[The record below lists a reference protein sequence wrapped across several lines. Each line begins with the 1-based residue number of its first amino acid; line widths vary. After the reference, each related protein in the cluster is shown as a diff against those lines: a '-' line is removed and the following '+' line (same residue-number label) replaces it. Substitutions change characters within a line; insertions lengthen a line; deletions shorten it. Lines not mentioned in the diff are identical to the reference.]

1 MIATV
6 SKVGATDKFTLLDD
20 FGVIPFLLFSLAP
33 ILYPNRKERSRL
45 VAVLVVTGWYL
56 AVTAFLEG
64 VGLKNLVWPTYI
76 NDPNIGIHFDRA
88 RGPFVEAT
96 INGLGLIGGATA
108 GLIGLQIWRQR
119 AARWAAGLLI
129 PASLLGAVL
138 TLTRSVWIAGAAFTA
153 VAIIGHPRTRK
164 FAFPIAIA
172 TFVGVLLAFALVPG
186 LTSNAEARASDQRP
200 VWDRLNNNRAA
211 VAAFEDNP
219 LFGVGWQRMQ
229 ETSYALQ
236 ADTYPLTGGKV
247 RVHNVFLS
255 NLAELGLVGFVP
267 WLAAFILGVVVSAVR
282 RVPPTLRPW
291 RQGLQCYLLAW
302 LAVAMF
308 APLAGPFPNSLLW
321 LLAGIVAS
329 PYTSSPPAL
338 ARVEPAEAVR

>member
-1 MIATV
+1 
-6 SKVGATDKFTLLDD
+6 
-20 FGVIPFLLFSLAP
+20 
-33 ILYPNRKERSRL
+33 
-45 VAVLVVTGWYL
+45 
-56 AVTAFLEG
+56 
-64 VGLKNLVWPTYI
+64 
-76 NDPNIGIHFDRA
+76 
-88 RGPFVEAT
+88 
-96 INGLGLIGGATA
+96 
-108 GLIGLQIWRQR
+108 
-119 AARWAAGLLI
+119 
-129 PASLLGAVL
+129 
-138 TLTRSVWIAGAAFTA
+138 
-153 VAIIGHPRTRK
+153 
-164 FAFPIAIA
+164 
-172 TFVGVLLAFALVPG
+172 
-186 LTSNAEARASDQRP
+186 
-200 VWDRLNNNRAA
+200 
-211 VAAFEDNP
+211 
-219 LFGVGWQRMQ
+219 MQ